1 MRRSGHSQLR
11 AAGQPFVYFSN
22 LSHRRHQNAFKD
34 SMVLSPAHCATPV
47 GSNGTPSGVGWGQ
60 HPSLREQRGSGN
72 WFLGCMWKKWNV
84 GGRSVDKKMYN
95 RGKKSYG
102 TTLSYKCFPF
112 HVMDSER
119 GQLRRG
125 LSWQHLNLRT
135 AQDTSITPP
144 PHPSAPLHS

>member
-1 MRRSGHSQLR
+1 M
-11 AAGQPFVYFSN
+11 
-22 LSHRRHQNAFKD
+22 
-34 SMVLSPAHCATPV
+34 
-47 GSNGTPSGVGWGQ
+47 
-60 HPSLREQRGSGN
+60 
-72 WFLGCMWKKWNV
+72 
-84 GGRSVDKKMYN
+84 DKKMYN

-144 PHPSAPLHS
+144 PTPLRPSTHNRDGGGGVLGG